1 METQLKQWTCPICQ
15 DIKKAQGRGAHLR
28 QAHEL
33 KITKI
38 TDEELKLALEKNI
51 SLKDPELKSKLM
63 LEHKLNISTNLSAQL
78 AETSENIKVSPSSK
92 SNYISSTKTPG
103 GEDATLLNS
112 AITTP
117 HAELEIP
124 TESKE
129 EITKQPPP
137 TNEPEID
144 NKKPALKVSEK
155 RKSYGIIARRL
166 NRYRR

>member
-1 METQLKQWTCPICQ
+1 METEQKQWTCPICQ

-63 LEHKLNISTNLSAQL
+63 SEHKLDISPKL
-78 AETSENIKVSPSSK
+78 AETSENIKVSPSNISSK
-92 SNYISSTKTPG
+92 SNIISSTKTPES
-103 GEDATLLNS
+103 EDTALHNS

-117 HAELEIP
+117 HVELETP

-129 EITKQPPP
+129 EIPNQPPP
-137 TNEPEID
+137 KNEPEID
-144 NKKPALKVSEK
+144 NKKPPLKEPEK
-155 RKSYGIIARRL
+155 RKRYGIIARRL
-166 NRYRR
+166 NRFRR